1 MKRLIRRRSPLIL
14 FVLLALVLGAPPDGP
29 DRLTTAEAQQAIAPR
44 TVTVLVGG
52 GHDTVVLDSYF
63 PRILRVRAGDTVV
76 WKFNGDEN
84 HHLHTVTFSGGPFT
98 GPKFAVAG
106 GAPGDDLPDFWVPVP
121 GEAGEMMWNPAE
133 AWPTRHPGAPVEKY
147 EGKTYANSGH
157 MRMHPLVAGMPASRE
172 FSLTFTKPGV
182 YRYACALH
190 PHMHGVIDVA
200 PAGAR
205 DVPSQSEIDRQARAE
220 TEHLFTLIEKGR
232 TLAQNVRSDPGP
244 NGTTFWFVR
253 AGVFDRSAEMGGL
266 LFEFAPKELT
276 VKTGDTVIWQ
286 AVDPH
291 TITFNP
297 APPAPVLFTVR
308 ARPDGPPFLV
318 RNPLVWR
325 PAKPV
330 SVYDPAQYFNSAP
343 LGIIT
348 PQGTSWALTFDS
360 PGVYEYICALHHPM
374 GMKGTITV
382 VAR

>member
-1 MKRLIRRRSPLIL
+1 
-14 FVLLALVLGAPPDGP
+14 
-29 DRLTTAEAQQAIAPR
+29 
-44 TVTVLVGG
+44 
-52 GHDTVVLDSYF
+52 
-63 PRILRVRAGDTVV
+63 
-76 WKFNGDEN
+76 
-84 HHLHTVTFSGGPFT
+84 
-98 GPKFAVAG
+98 
-106 GAPGDDLPDFWVPVP
+106 
-121 GEAGEMMWNPAE
+121 
-133 AWPTRHPGAPVEKY
+133 
-147 EGKTYANSGH
+147 
-157 MRMHPLVAGMPASRE
+157 
-172 FSLTFTKPGV
+172 
-182 YRYACALH
+182 
-190 PHMHGVIDVA
+190 
-200 PAGAR
+200 
-205 DVPSQSEIDRQARAE
+205 
-220 TEHLFTLIEKGR
+220 
-232 TLAQNVRSDPGP
+232 
-244 NGTTFWFVR
+244 
-253 AGVFDRSAEMGGL
+253 MGGL

-325 PAKPV
+325 PAKPA

-348 PQGTSWALTFDS
+348 PQSTSWALTFDS